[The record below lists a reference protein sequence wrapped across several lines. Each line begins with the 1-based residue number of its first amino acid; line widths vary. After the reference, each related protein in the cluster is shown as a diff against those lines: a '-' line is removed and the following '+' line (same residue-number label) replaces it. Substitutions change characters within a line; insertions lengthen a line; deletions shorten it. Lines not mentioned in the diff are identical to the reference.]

1 MQHVEDLLLKE
12 RRDHSRADIG
22 HDDVMLPLD
31 ALEKSSPGFALLG
44 TAGSGKTT
52 AFRYLALQAARG
64 RTVKGKRRIPI
75 YLAVRELDPAMSL
88 NATCIR
94 LLTSLGFDPA
104 DRILQVLQRTGQ
116 LMLLV
121 DGLDETSD
129 SHQKALVKELKE
141 MQSQFDLSQ
150 VCLSGRHHSLSLGL
164 EGFTKWETLP
174 MSFPSRLEFIDK
186 WFSVVNPAKGHQLV
200 KQSSE
205 RPELLDLGS
214 SPLLLS
220 IVCALFSNDL
230 DIPSDIDE
238 LFERS
243 VHGMLGGWDAFR
255 AIARTSPLQELSIR
269 KRTILV
275 SALAYYLF
283 VDGKVAFR
291 IGDAEDV
298 RKAFRDNTAIP
309 DVSFDTEAIITTL
322 ANDFGILVER
332 APNI

>member
-1 MQHVEDLLLKE
+1 
-12 RRDHSRADIG
+12 
-22 HDDVMLPLD
+22 
-31 ALEKSSPGFALLG
+31 
-44 TAGSGKTT
+44 
-52 AFRYLALQAARG
+52 
-64 RTVKGKRRIPI
+64 
-75 YLAVRELDPAMSL
+75 
-88 NATCIR
+88 
-94 LLTSLGFDPA
+94 
-104 DRILQVLQRTGQ
+104 
-116 LMLLV
+116 
-121 DGLDETSD
+121 
-129 SHQKALVKELKE
+129 
-141 MQSQFDLSQ
+141 
-150 VCLSGRHHSLSLGL
+150 
-164 EGFTKWETLP
+164 